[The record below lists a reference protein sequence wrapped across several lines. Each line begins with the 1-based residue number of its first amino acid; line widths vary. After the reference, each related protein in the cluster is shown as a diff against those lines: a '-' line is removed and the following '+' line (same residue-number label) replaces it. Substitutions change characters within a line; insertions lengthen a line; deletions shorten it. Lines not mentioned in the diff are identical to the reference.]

1 MTSQLPEPGPTEV
14 VIDDPDTEVAEDQTP
29 EVDE

>member
-1 MTSQLPEPGPTEV
+1 MAEQLHEPGPTQIV
-14 VIDDPDTEVAEDQTP
+14 VGDPDVEVAEDQTP